1 MKKITH
7 INWKS
12 YYKDE
17 QIKEY
22 NLNNYIDDNIE
33 IKLFNTNDLNMEGN
47 YQINY
52 INPYLGELPMMY
64 YIWKNNLKS
73 DYITISQYRRDISYI
88 DYDELDKG
96 KIQLICNWYEN
107 NNVKLKDRILQYRDP
122 TGFIKDTLWKF
133 LKEHYSLSD
142 KQIRNIQNKKSYG
155 CMACFV
161 WAMNWETYCKLCEL
175 IFGFLDKLFPNE
187 GWKNIDKILEF
198 RDNQKKFYYE
208 LYPNKE
214 DWVFD
219 NNRYLTY
226 IIEDTLSIILGQF
239 FNIFGNNKYWDSTY
253 ILTEVN
259 KTNTIFDVAKFYKLN
274 LKCNPFRIYI
284 KCLDEESYK
293 EFYDFFITKYN
304 WEFNMISIIKKD
316 EEYDNRAI
324 KLNID
329 EYIDLN
335 KPINLY
341 ENKYNIKNII

>member
-1 MKKITH
+1 MKL

-22 NLNNYIDDNIE
+22 NLNNYKDNDIE
-33 IKLFNTNDLNMEGN
+33 IKLFNTNDLNMSGDN
-47 YQINY
+47 QINY
-52 INPYLGELPMMY
+52 LNPYLGELPMMY

-73 DYITISQYRRDISYI
+73 DYICISQYRRDITYI
-88 DYDELDKG
+88 DYNELDKN
-96 KIQLICNWYEN
+96 KIQVIYRWDEN
-107 NNVKLKDRILQYRDP
+107 NNVKLKNRILQYRDP
-122 TGFIKDTLWKF
+122 SGKIKRTLYKF
-133 LKEHYSLSD
+133 LKEHYNLSNSELL
-142 KQIRNIQNKKSYG
+142 KIKNKTIFR

-175 IFGFLDKLFPNE
+175 IFGFLDSLFPNE

-198 RDNQKKFYYE
+198 RDNQKKLYYK

-219 NNRYLTY
+219 NNRYLTF

-259 KTNTIFDVAKFYKLN
+259 KNNTTFDVAKFYKLN
-274 LKCNPFRIYI
+274 LKCNPFIIYI

-293 EFYDFFITKYN
+293 EFYDFFITKHN
-304 WEFNMISIIKKD
+304 WEFNSISIIKKD
-316 EEYDNRAI
+316 EEYDNRSI
-324 KLNID
+324 LLNIN
-329 EYIDLN
+329 EYIDVDE
-335 KPINLY
+335 PINLY
-341 ENKYNIKNII
+341 NNQYEIKNIK